1 MERFGYV
8 NTRSLKQR
16 LASDKSRAFFPNV
29 LMLLNTVLGT
39 VHSVFKR
46 TLPAEQ
52 CDAVCQQ
59 LLVMC
64 LAYRKVVK

>member
-1 MERFGYV
+1 
-8 NTRSLKQR
+8 
-16 LASDKSRAFFPNV
+16 
-29 LMLLNTVLGT
+29 MLLNTVLGT
-39 VHSVFKR
+39 VHSVFER